1 MDNKYD
7 SYWKATSIDRNNA
20 INETIMILRRQNK
33 IAAHKTAIEIEDIW
47 LNLFKKL
54 EGNK

>member
-20 INETIMILRRQNK
+20 INETIMILRRQNT
-33 IAAHKTAIEIEDIW
+33 IAAHNTAIEIEDIW